1 MVNEFKNNLPYSDW
15 IGVGHA
21 SEFHSICGDN
31 TYFEVNTGTAH
42 DGVYVYIVQTSGGAY
57 NMKFAKA
64 KEHYY

>member
-42 DGVYVYIVQTSGGAY
+42 DGVYVYIV
-57 NMKFAKA
+57 
-64 KEHYY
+64 